1 MIKRTPT
8 YIDFG
13 KTLPVAHRGLS
24 AIERENTLPAFIA
37 AANRPYYGIET
48 DIHITAD
55 GKFVCCHDS
64 STARTAGGD
73 ALIIEETSFDTL
85 RALTL
90 TDIDG
95 VTRRADLH
103 LPTLAEY
110 ITVCRDYG
118 KQCILE
124 LKGEY
129 SSEKLAEVIAI
140 IKGLDYLD
148 GVTFIAFDLGN
159 LIRLR
164 EFLPGQSAQ
173 FLISKFE
180 DGLVD
185 LLKTH
190 RLDLDIHYSALTEE
204 NIALLHGNGIV
215 VNTWTVDDPEI
226 AGKLIAWGVD
236 QITSNRLAPKHE

>member
-1 MIKRTPT
+1 MIKREPI

-37 AANRPYYGIET
+37 AVNRPYFGVET

-55 GKFVCCHDS
+55 GKFICCHDS
-64 STARTAGGD
+64 NTARVAGGD
-73 ALIIEETSFDTL
+73 TLVIEETSFDTL
-85 RALTL
+85 RSLIL

-118 KQCILE
+118 KHCVLE
-124 LKGEY
+124 LKGSY
-129 SSEKLAEVIAI
+129 SIEKLSEVIDI
-140 IKGLDYLD
+140 IKGLEYLN
-148 GVTFIAFDLGN
+148 GVTFIAFDLDN

-164 EFLPGQSAQ
+164 ELLPTQSAQ
-173 FLISKFE
+173 FLISQFTDE
-180 DGLVD
+180 LIDT
-185 LLKTH
+185 LKKH
-190 RLDLDIHYSALTEE
+190 NLDLDIHHSALTAE
-204 NIALLHGNGIV
+204 NIALLHENGIV
-215 VNTWTVDDPEI
+215 VNCWTVDSPER
-226 AGKLIAWGVD
+226 AAELVFWGVD
-236 QITSNRLAPKHE
+236 QITSNRLAPRF

>member
-1 MIKRTPT
+1 MIKREPI

-24 AIERENTLPAFIA
+24 AIERENTLPAFVA
-37 AANRPYYGIET
+37 AGNRPYFGIET

-55 GKFVCCHDS
+55 GKFVCFHDDN
-64 STARTAGGD
+64 TARVAGGD
-73 ALIIEETSFDTL
+73 RLVIEETSFDTL

-124 LKGEY
+124 LKGEFTT
-129 SSEKLAEVIAI
+129 EKLSEVIAI
-140 IKGLDYLD
+140 ITGLEYLD
-148 GVTFIAFDLGN
+148 GVTFIAFDMGN
-159 LIRLR
+159 LVRLR
-164 EFLPGQSAQ
+164 ELLPDQSAQ
-173 FLISKFE
+173 FLTVKWE
-180 DGLVD
+180 DGLID
-185 LLKTH
+185 RLKAH
-190 RLDLDIHYSALTEE
+190 NLDLDIHHAALTKE
-204 NIALLHGNGIV
+204 NIALLHENGIV
-215 VNTWTVDDPEI
+215 VNTWTVDESER
-226 AGKLIAWGVD
+226 ALQLIEWGVD
-236 QITSNRLAPKHE
+236 QITSNRLAPRF

>member
-1 MIKRTPT
+1 MINRTPI

-24 AIERENTLPAFIA
+24 AIERENTLPAFVA

-48 DIHITAD
+48 DIHITSD
-55 GKFVCCHDS
+55 GRFICCHDGN
-64 STARTAGGD
+64 TARVAGGD
-73 ALIIEETSFDTL
+73 ELIIEQTSFDTL
-85 RALTL
+85 RSLIL

-124 LKGEY
+124 LKGEFN
-129 SSEKLAEVIAI
+129 SEKLAEVVGI
-140 IKGLDYLD
+140 ISGLEYLD
-148 GVTFIAFDLGN
+148 GVTFIAFDLNN

-164 EFLPGQSAQ
+164 QLLPTQSAQ

-180 DGLVD
+180 DGLID
-185 LLKTH
+185 TLKKYS
-190 RLDLDIHYSALTEE
+190 LDLDIHHSALTAE
-204 NIALLHGNGIV
+204 NIALLHENGIV
-215 VNTWTVDDPEI
+215 VNTWTVDEPER
-226 AGKLIAWGVD
+226 AAQLVEWGVD
-236 QITSNRLAPKHE
+236 QITSNRLAPKH